1 MHEERSTSRGG
12 NGTDMSV
19 VCISA
24 IDDENQKKQTFKRR
38 ELVATEMMD
47 TVAVTTRNDIASW

>member
-1 MHEERSTSRGG
+1 MHEEGSTSRGG
-12 NGTDMSV
+12 DGNDMSV

-24 IDDENQKKQTFKRR
+24 VDDENQKKRTLKRR